1 MRTASLSN
9 SHKALASFA
18 LVAAAAGVAGLGT
31 FGAFNSST
39 SASQEVTAGTV
50 KVELGA
56 STRLNL
62 AASGI
67 VSGDTIQRA
76 VELKNT
82 GNQNFASLT
91 LSTTATVPSL
101 LNSDTVKGLQLK
113 VDSCS
118 TPWTE
123 AGASPAFTY
132 TCTGTTKSVLATR
145 PVIGTDI
152 VLANL
157 TSTGAGLAD
166 NLLVTQTLPAAA
178 DNTFQGLNSTVGFNF
193 TAVQRNA
200 TNR

>member
-123 AGASPAFTY
+123 AGTSPAFTY

>member
-152 VLANL
+152 VLVNL

>member
-1 MRTASLSN
+1 MRTAILSN

-123 AGASPAFTY
+123 AGTSPAFTY

-152 VLANL
+152 ALANL